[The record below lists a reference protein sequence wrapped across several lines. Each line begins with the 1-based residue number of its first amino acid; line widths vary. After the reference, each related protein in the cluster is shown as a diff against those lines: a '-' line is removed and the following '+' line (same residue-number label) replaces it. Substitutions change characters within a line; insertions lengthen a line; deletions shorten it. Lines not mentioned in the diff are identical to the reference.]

1 MEYLVW
7 LYYEGKKSRMI
18 IVDAVN
24 LGARL
29 FVQKLTLVR
38 FGDSWVKNGALL
50 ALIFGEWFQL
60 GTGGISY
67 WAESV
72 ISVTMECQRLMLVAL
87 RDSGGRRRPGVMLS
101 PGPPSFHVSR
111 SENDETENRR
121 SAARHLCV
129 FCLLYFPHC
138 AGYLQSDNQC
148 RNSKSVFLN
157 SFSWKVNQKNK
168 LTVSLTKANTRVRK

>member
-50 ALIFGEWFQL
+50 ALIFGE
-60 GTGGISY
+60 
-67 WAESV
+67 
-72 ISVTMECQRLMLVAL
+72 
-87 RDSGGRRRPGVMLS
+87 
-101 PGPPSFHVSR
+101 
-111 SENDETENRR
+111 
-121 SAARHLCV
+121 
-129 FCLLYFPHC
+129 
-138 AGYLQSDNQC
+138 
-148 RNSKSVFLN
+148 
-157 SFSWKVNQKNK
+157 
-168 LTVSLTKANTRVRK
+168 